1 MMVKP
6 TYFVAG
12 ESGQWQVEATRAI
25 AGKGLDVA
33 PRLGVMDTNQVIL
46 PDSAAWVLRG
56 TAGSARYTTRVELDR
71 LGERQPPLGRK
82 AACLAVLI
90 PIRKSDLW
98 WSLAQDERR
107 AIIQERSAHFQI
119 GMDYLPAVARRL
131 YHSRDLGE
139 PFDFLTWFEFAE
151 EDAPQFDA
159 MLLRL
164 RATEEWRFVE
174 REVEIRLRIW
184 QPD

>member
-1 MMVKP
+1 MVKP

-12 ESGQWQVEATRAI
+12 ESGQWQVEATHAI
-25 AGKGLDVA
+25 AGNGLDVA
-33 PRLGVMDTNQVIL
+33 PRLSVMDTNQVIL
-46 PDSAAWVLRG
+46 PAHAAWVLRG
-56 TAGSARYTTRVELDR
+56 TAGSARYTNRVELDR
-71 LGERQPPLGRK
+71 LGERQPPLGRAK
-82 AACLAVLI
+82 ACLAVLI

-131 YHSRDLGE
+131 YHSRDLDE

-151 EDAPQFDA
+151 ESAPQFDA

-164 RATEEWRFVE
+164 RATEEWRYVE

-184 QPD
+184 QHR

>member
-1 MMVKP
+1 MVKP

-25 AGKGLDVA
+25 IGKGLDVA
-33 PRLGVMDTNQVIL
+33 PRLSVMDTDQVIL
-46 PDSAAWVLRG
+46 PVSAAWVLRG
-56 TAGSARYTTRVELDR
+56 TAGSARYTTRVELDQ
-71 LGERQPPLGRK
+71 LGERQPPLGR
-82 AACLAVLI
+82 ATACLAVLI

-151 EDAPQFDA
+151 ESASQFEA
-159 MLLRL
+159 MLFRL
-164 RATEEWRFVE
+164 RATEEWRYVE

-184 QPD
+184 QDE